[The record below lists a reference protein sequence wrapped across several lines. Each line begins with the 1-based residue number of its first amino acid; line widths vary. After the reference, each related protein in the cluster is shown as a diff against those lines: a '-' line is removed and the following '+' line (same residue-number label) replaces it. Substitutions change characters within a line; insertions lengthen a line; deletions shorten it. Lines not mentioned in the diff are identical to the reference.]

1 MATME
6 TDGILLLQRFNGFVL
21 GAVRRQQYYYVMLF
35 IKIIS
40 YELSNSYAMLLL
52 LYMYLSYIEY
62 GTQPLH
68 RLCVFY

>member
-35 IKIIS
+35 LKIIS
-40 YELSNSYAMLLL
+40 YELSNSYAMPL
-52 LYMYLSYIEY
+52 LYTILVLY
-62 GTQPLH
+62 
-68 RLCVFY
+68 

>member
-35 IKIIS
+35 LKIIS

-52 LYMYLSYIEY
+52 LYLSYIEF

>member
-1 MATME
+1 ME
-6 TDGILLLQRFNGFVL
+6 TDGILLLQRFDGFVL

-52 LYMYLSYIEY
+52 LYLSYIEY

>member
-35 IKIIS
+35 LKIIS

-52 LYMYLSYIEY
+52 LCLSYIEF

-68 RLCVFY
+68 RLCDFY

>member
-1 MATME
+1 ME

-35 IKIIS
+35 LKIIS

-52 LYMYLSYIEY
+52 LYLSYIEF

>member
-35 IKIIS
+35 LKIIS

-52 LYMYLSYIEY
+52 LYLSYIEFS
-62 GTQPLH
+62 TQPLH